1 MGTNV
6 VHDDDLKLI
15 ESKAAE
21 VIKKKYEFQRL
32 VLSKEDALRMFAANP
47 FKVISHP
54 VIVLYFF

>member
-47 FKVISHP
+47 FKVISHS
-54 VIVLYFF
+54 VIVLCFF